1 MRTPQLRVAGGRPV
15 HDGPARPV
23 ADGVRPGA
31 NGDGAAGRPPAPR
44 QRPAHRRHRAAVGLG
59 LAVALLAPALLS
71 GCGLHSGSMMADDV
85 EPGTIG
91 RGKPLAGADL
101 TVTSKEFTEQI
112 ILGQIIGIA
121 FQAAGAKVLDRTN
134 IQGSIGAREAIK
146 SGDADA
152 MYEYTGTAW
161 ITYQGNEK
169 PITDPQQQWRAVR
182 DQDRKHGVEWLPP
195 ARLNNTYTLTVNQAN
210 AEKYGVRTLSDVAAA
225 TRRGGALKLCVE
237 TEFAVRDDGLP
248 GMRKAYGM
256 KLPGS
261 RVSKMD
267 AGVIYR
273 EVRKGSACTFGE
285 VTSTDG
291 RIQAM
296 KLEVMEDD
304 KHFFPNY
311 NAAPAINSK
320 ALKKHPEIAEVL
332 NPITAKLT
340 DAVAQRLNAKVDVD
354 GEDPHDVALDW
365 LVDEGFVTKG

>member
-1 MRTPQLRVAGGRPV
+1 MRTARVRAAGGRL
-15 HDGPARPV
+15 
-23 ADGVRPGA
+23 
-31 NGDGAAGRPPAPR
+31 
-44 QRPAHRRHRAAVGLG
+44 RRGRAALGAG
-59 LAVALLAPALLS
+59 LAAALLAPALLG
-71 GCGLHSGSMMADDV
+71 GCGLHSGSRMADDV

-112 ILGQIIGIA
+112 ILGQILGIA

-134 IQGSIGAREAIK
+134 IQGSIGAREAVR

-169 PITDPQQQWRAVR
+169 PIVDPREQWRAVR
-182 DQDRKHGVEWLPP
+182 EADRANGIAWLPP
-195 ARLNNTYTLTVNQAN
+195 ARLDNTYTLTVNQAT
-210 AEKYGVRTLSDVAAA
+210 ARRYGLRDLSDVAAL
-225 TRRGGALKLCVE
+225 TRRGGGSLRLCVE

-248 GMRKAYGM
+248 GMRRAYDM
-256 KLPGS
+256 RLPGS

-291 RIQAM
+291 RIKAM
-296 KLEVMEDD
+296 NLVAMEDD

-311 NAAPAINSK
+311 NAAPEINGRTLRK
-320 ALKKHPEIAEVL
+320 YPRIAEVL
-332 NPITAKLT
+332 NPITARLT
-340 DAVAQRLNAKVDVD
+340 NAVAQRLNARVDVD
-354 GEDPHDVALDW
+354 GEDPHEVALDW
-365 LVDEGFVTKG
+365 LVSEGFVREG